1 MLAVAPPIA
10 VTAPNTPAQV
20 RHAAAVLW
28 TGGTAYRLTD
38 PVSHRSARLVV
49 ASFGGRTRLELATP
63 TLVIWLGG
71 VETSATPTFI
81 CVQAPPARPS
91 CNPPKTT
98 RTTAQQAILA
108 ATRPL
113 IDYSKVIAPKTLSG
127 ERVRVTNDLGYPV
140 GCLQG
145 RSKAGFGAVR
155 LCTTRDGLLTEVSY
169 KGVRV
174 QALSVK
180 PEITAA
186 DLAKPG

>member
-10 VTAPNTPAQV
+10 VTAPDTPAEV
-20 RHAAAVLW
+20 RRAAAVLW

-38 PVSHRSARLVV
+38 PASHRSARLIV

-71 VETSATPTFI
+71 IETSASPTFV

-91 CNPPKTT
+91 CNPSKST
-98 RTTAQQAILA
+98 RATAQLAILA

-113 IDYSKVIAPKTLSG
+113 LEYSKVIARKTLTR
-127 ERVRVTNDLGYPV
+127 ERVLVTNDLGYPV

-145 RSKAGFGAVR
+145 RSTAGFGAVR

-180 PEITAA
+180 PEITAS
-186 DLAKPG
+186 DLARPS